1 MRRFE
6 SYRPSHFSDK
16 TIAFNPMNNSLI
28 LSLKEVFVSYHKNE
42 IFKDIDLNI
51 HRRDFIALVGK
62 NGAGKSTLMNVI
74 SGLHEIDNGEIW
86 HIENIAVNYFNQNFI
101 FNNEENSIEN
111 EIKSSL
117 STDIEEYE
125 IDIFCNY
132 LQLSKEEKIINLS
145 GGQKKR
151 VALIKTLIKKSD
163 ILLLDEPTNHLDLDT
178 IIWLENYLKKLDC
191 SIICVSHD
199 RQFLKNFTNK
209 IFWIDRTQ
217 IKINNNGYSDF
228 ENWSNFLLEQEEREL
243 QNRKQFV
250 NIEMNWAN
258 RGVKARVKRN
268 SRRLEQARELRDN
281 LEEDISAFKK
291 ATRKIQ
297 INKVE
302 DESKNFKHVA
312 EFYNAGF
319 YYNGKNP
326 KKILD
331 GFNFKI
337 NKKDRIGLLG
347 SNGSGKSTFLKILL
361 QEIDLLE
368 GSLKIRNELEFS
380 YFDQL
385 RIDLKDNLPI
395 KKILVPSGGD
405 YLNINGR
412 ERHVCSYLKDF
423 HFDPSKANDPVGSL
437 SGGMKNRLLLSKVL
451 SNPKSGLILDEPT
464 NDLDIDTLELVESIL
479 STYNGTLIIVSHN
492 RDFLDKL
499 VNKILFFKGN
509 GEVII
514 FNGGYSDFLLNQENL
529 IQTEVKNNF
538 DIKPTS
544 SNKDKSNNKLTYKL
558 KFELENLPKEI
569 DKIKEEIIGTESL
582 LSNPNLYTEN
592 YELFLKSS
600 EKIGILQKD
609 LEKKEE
615 RWLDLIELEERSDL

>member
-1 MRRFE
+1 
-6 SYRPSHFSDK
+6 
-16 TIAFNPMNNSLI
+16 MNNSLI

-319 YYNGKNP
+319 YYDGKNP

-569 DKIKEEIIGTESL
+569 DKIKEEITGTESL